1 MSTRHLC
8 MKKYF
13 DEAIELAKRG
23 VKNLEGG
30 PFGAVVVK
38 DGKIIGYGNN
48 KVLKEKD
55 PTAHAEIIAIRDAC
69 KRLNTHDLTGCVIYT
84 TSEPCPMCLSAII
97 WSNIKVIY
105 FSTDRKEV
113 AEIGFRDDMIYNY
126 LENKEKDILEIHH
139 IENNKCQELLE
150 SYNNELY

>member
-1 MSTRHLC
+1 
-8 MKKYF
+8 MKEYF

-69 KRLNTHDLTGCVIYT
+69 KRLNTHDLY
-84 TSEPCPMCLSAII
+84 
-97 WSNIKVIY
+97 Y
-105 FSTDRKEV
+105 
-113 AEIGFRDDMIYNY
+113 
-126 LENKEKDILEIHH
+126 
-139 IENNKCQELLE
+139 
-150 SYNNELY
+150 

>member
-1 MSTRHLC
+1 MQE
-8 MKKYF
+8 YF
-13 DEAIELAKRG
+13 DKAIKLAELG

-38 DGKIIGYGNN
+38 DNKIIGYGNN

-69 KRLNTHDLTGCVIYT
+69 KRLNTHDLTDCVIYT

-97 WSNIKVIY
+97 WSNIKEIY
-105 FSTDRKEV
+105 FGTDRKEV
-113 AEIGFRDDMIYNY
+113 ADIGFRDDMIYNY

-139 IENNKCQELLE
+139 IENKRCQELLK
-150 SYNNELY
+150 SYNHELY

>member
-1 MSTRHLC
+1 MQI
-8 MKKYF
+8 YF
-13 DEAIELAKRG
+13 DKAIELAKLG

-38 DGKIIGYGNN
+38 DNKIIGYGNN

-69 KRLNTHDLTGCVIYT
+69 KRLNTHDLTGCVIYS

-97 WSNIKVIY
+97 WANIKEIY
-105 FSTDRKEV
+105 FSTNRKEV

-126 LENKEKDILEIHH
+126 LENKEKDVLEIHQ
-139 IENNKCQELLE
+139 IENKKCQELLE
-150 SYNNELY
+150 SYNHELY

>member
-1 MSTRHLC
+1 MQE
-8 MKKYF
+8 YF
-13 DEAIELAKRG
+13 DKAIELAKEG

-38 DGKIIGYGNN
+38 NNQIIGYGNN

-55 PTAHAEIIAIRDAC
+55 PTAHAEIVAIRDAC
-69 KRLNTHDLTGCVIYT
+69 KRLNTYDLTHCVIYS

-97 WSNIKVIY
+97 WANIKEIY
-105 FSTDRKEV
+105 FVTNRKEV
-113 AEIGFRDDMIYNY
+113 AKIGFRDDMIYNY
-126 LENKEKDILEIHH
+126 LENKEKDILEIHQ
-139 IENNKCQELLE
+139 IQNKKCQELLE

>member
-1 MSTRHLC
+1 MEE
-8 MKKYF
+8 YF
-13 DEAIELAKRG
+13 EKAIELAELG

-38 DGKIIGYGNN
+38 DNKIIGYGNN

-69 KRLNTHDLTGCVIYT
+69 KRLNTHNLTGCTIYT

-97 WSNIKVIY
+97 WSNIKMVY
-105 FSTDRKEV
+105 FVTNRKDV
-113 AEIGFRDDMIYNY
+113 AKVGFRDDMIYNY
-126 LENKEKDILEIHH
+126 LENKEKDILEIHQ
-139 IENNKCQELLE
+139 IENKKCYELLQ
-150 SYNNELY
+150 SYNHEIY

>member
-1 MSTRHLC
+1 MQ
-8 MKKYF
+8 KYF
-13 DEAIELAKRG
+13 DKALELAKLG

-30 PFGAVVVK
+30 PFGAVIVK
-38 DGKIIGYGNN
+38 DNKIIGYGNN

-69 KRLNTHDLTGCVIYT
+69 QRLNTFDLTDCIIYS

-97 WSNIKVIY
+97 WANIKEIY
-105 FSTDRKEV
+105 FATNRKKV

-126 LENKEKDILEIHH
+126 LENKEKDILKIHQ
-139 IENNKCQELLE
+139 IEYKKCYELLE
-150 SYNNELY
+150 SYNHEIY

>member
-1 MSTRHLC
+1 M
-8 MKKYF
+8 
-13 DEAIELAKRG
+13 
-23 VKNLEGG
+23 
-30 PFGAVVVK
+30 
-38 DGKIIGYGNN
+38 
-48 KVLKEKD
+48 
-55 PTAHAEIIAIRDAC
+55 
-69 KRLNTHDLTGCVIYT
+69 IYT

-126 LENKEKDILEIHH
+126 LENKEKNILEIHH
-139 IENNKCQELLE
+139 IENKKCQELLE

>member
-1 MSTRHLC
+1 MQE
-8 MKKYF
+8 YF
-13 DEAIELAKRG
+13 DKAIKLAELG

-30 PFGAVVVK
+30 PFGAVIVK
-38 DGKIIGYGNN
+38 DNKIIGYGNN

-69 KRLNTHDLTGCVIYT
+69 KRLNTHDLTGCVIYS

-97 WSNIKVIY
+97 WSNIKEIY
-105 FSTDRKEV
+105 FATNRKEV

-126 LENKEKDILEIHH
+126 LKNKEKDILKIHQ
-139 IENNKCQELLE
+139 IENKKCHKLLE
-150 SYNNELY
+150 SYSNELY